1 MLSLIGQWQESGMET
16 KQAFCREHDFKGY
29 NLHSRVMKQVK
40 EVYRKRAGR
49 VVTSQT
55 KAKPGL

>member
-1 MLSLIGQWQESGMET
+1 MET
-16 KQAFCREHDFKGY
+16 QPAFCREHDLKGY
-29 NLHSRVMKQVK
+29 NLHSRVIKQVK
-40 EVYRKRAGR
+40 EVYRERAGR